1 MATTELV
8 PQIPQ
13 EGIQKA
19 TGELADVR
27 LLLVDFELEAKRIKV
42 ETPEQYAEA
51 GELLKRV
58 RDAKKKA
65 AWIMN
70 PLKSITKTI
79 AEKFRTMEQ
88 AELNLG
94 ERIEGILEPKMVDF
108 KRREREA
115 AAAEERRVNEENAR
129 RARELAEEQ
138 RKRDEAA
145 AAEERKRREK
155 ELAAAAAQGDI
166 KKRELAKQMK
176 EAEERQRKATEQARI
191 DAEAAAASVQT
202 VKVEASTPKVAGL
215 RQRINWTFKIVDA
228 TKIPRA
234 FLMPDE
240 AAIGRFVRTAK
251 DKALAEKTILG
262 IEVEAQDAI

>member
-1 MATTELV
+1 MQTTEIV

-19 TGELADVR
+19 TQELGDVR
-27 LLLVDFELEAKRIKV
+27 LMLVDFEMEAKRIKV

-65 AWIMN
+65 SWIMN

-88 AELNLG
+88 AELNLA
-94 ERIEGILEPKMVDF
+94 ERIEGTLEPKMVDF

-115 AAAEERRVNEENAR
+115 AAAEERRLNEER
-129 RARELAEEQ
+129 RKEAERIAEEQ
-138 RKRDEAA
+138 RKA
-145 AAEERKRREK
+145 REK
-155 ELAAAAAQGDI
+155 EI
-166 KKRELAKQMK
+166 
-176 EAEERQRKATEQARI
+176 EAQRKAGEIGKREAAKQVKEAAVE
-191 DAEAAAASVQT
+191 AEAIKNTVVE
-202 VKVEASTPKVAGL
+202 VKVESNTPKVAGL
-215 RQRINWTFKIVDA
+215 RQRVNWTFKIVDA

-234 FLMPDE
+234 FLVPDE
-240 AAIGRFVRTAK
+240 GAIGRFVRNAK
-251 DKALAEKTILG
+251 SKELSEKTIPG

>member
-19 TGELADVR
+19 TQELGDVR
-27 LLLVDFELEAKRIKV
+27 LMLTDYELEAKRIKV

-94 ERIEGILEPKMVDF
+94 EKIEGILEPKMVDF

-115 AAAEERRVNEENAR
+115 AFAEERRLNEER
-129 RARELAEEQ
+129 RKEAERIAEEQ
-138 RKRDEAA
+138 RKA
-145 AAEERKRREK
+145 REK
-155 ELAAAAAQGDI
+155 EI
-166 KKRELAKQMK
+166 
-176 EAEERQRKATEQARI
+176 EAQRKAGEIGKREAAKQVKQAAA
-191 DAEAAAASVQT
+191 DAEVVKNTVQE
-202 VKVEASTPKVAGL
+202 VKVEAATPKVAGL
-215 RQRINWTFKIVDA
+215 RQRIQWRFKIVDE
-228 TKIPRA
+228 TKIPRS
-234 FLMPDE
+234 FMQVNE
-240 AAIGRFVRTAK
+240 TAIGQFVRNAK
-251 DKALAEKTILG
+251 DKALAEKTIPG
-262 IEVEAQDAI
+262 IEVWWEDAV

>member
-1 MATTELV
+1 MTTTEIV

-19 TGELADVR
+19 TQELGDVR
-27 LLLVDFELEAKRIKV
+27 LMLTDYELEAKRIKV

-94 ERIEGILEPKMVDF
+94 ERIEGILEPKMVAF

-115 AAAEERRVNEENAR
+115 AAAEERRINEER
-129 RARELAEEQ
+129 RKEAERISEEQ
-138 RKRDEAA
+138 RKA
-145 AAEERKRREK
+145 REK
-155 ELAAAAAQGDI
+155 EI
-166 KKRELAKQMK
+166 
-176 EAEERQRKATEQARI
+176 EAQRKAGEIGKREAAKQVKEAAVE
-191 DAEAAAASVQT
+191 AEAIKNTVQE
-202 VKVEASTPKVAGL
+202 VKVESNTPKVAGL

-228 TKIPRA
+228 TKIPRS

-240 AAIGRFVRTAK
+240 ASIGRFVRSAK
-251 DKALAEKTILG
+251 DKALAEKTIPG
-262 IEVEAQDAI
+262 IEVTAEDAI

>member
-1 MATTELV
+1 MVNTEIVLQV
-8 PQIPQ
+8 PQ

-19 TGELADVR
+19 TQELGDVR
-27 LLLVDFELEAKRIKV
+27 LMLVDYELEAKRIKV

-65 AWIMN
+65 AWVMN

-115 AAAEERRVNEENAR
+115 AAAEERRINEEKRREAAR
-129 RARELAEEQ
+129 LAEEQ
-138 RKRDEAA
+138 RKREEA
-145 AAEERKRREK
+145 AAEEKRKAREK
-155 ELAAAAAQGDI
+155 EIAAQLKAGEI
-166 KKRELAKQMK
+166 KKREAEKLKK
-176 EAEERQRKATEQARI
+176 EAERQEEYEVDQA
-191 DAEAAAASVQT
+191 AEEAQFVANDVQE

-215 RQRINWTFKIVDA
+215 RQRINWTFKVVDA
-228 TKIPRA
+228 TKIPRS

-240 AAIGRFVRTAK
+240 ASIGRFVRSSK
-251 DKALAEKTILG
+251 DKALAEKTIPG
-262 IEVEAQDAI
+262 IEVWSEDAI